1 MFRALSAM
9 GRLRSEGQVSVMIRP
24 LPHERLLVYQK
35 AVALYEPVRQL
46 VAGIRPPHAH
56 LADQAL
62 RAVSSV
68 PLNIA
73 EGATE
78 FSRGD
83 KARFYRMVL
92 RSAGEAAA
100 ALDILRRSRLVNEAR
115 CKPVRDELG
124 NVVAMLT
131 GLIQSMKK

>member
-1 MFRALSAM
+1 MS
-9 GRLRSEGQVSVMIRP
+9 RP
-24 LPHERLLVYQK
+24 LPHERLAVYRK

-46 VAGIRPPHAH
+46 AAGIRPPHAH

-62 RAVSSV
+62 RCVASV

-83 KARFYRMVL
+83 KARFYRMAL
-92 RSAGEAAA
+92 RSAGEAAV
-100 ALDILRRSRLVNEAR
+100 ALDLLQRSKLVDANR
-115 CKPVRDELG
+115 CEPVRVELG
-124 NVVAMLT
+124 HIIAMLT
-131 GLIQSMKK
+131 GLVQSMRK

>member
-1 MFRALSAM
+1 M
-9 GRLRSEGQVSVMIRP
+9 GAGQVQTQIIRMSRP

-62 RAVSSV
+62 RSISSI

-83 KARFYRMVL
+83 KGRFYRMAL

-100 ALDILRRSRLVNEAR
+100 ALDVLQRSNLVNAGR
-115 CKPVRDELG
+115 CAPIRVELG
-124 NVVAMLT
+124 NIVAMLT
-131 GLIQSMKK
+131 GLVQSMRK

>member
-1 MFRALSAM
+1 MGGERFRV
-9 GRLRSEGQVSVMIRP
+9 QVILMTRP

-35 AVALYEPVRQL
+35 AVALYEPVRQI

-83 KARFYRMVL
+83 KARFYRMAL

-100 ALDILRRSRLVNEAR
+100 ALDILRRSKLVNLPRSEPIRA
-115 CKPVRDELG
+115 ELG
-124 NVVAMLT
+124 DIIAMLT
-131 GLIQSMKK
+131 GLVQSMKR